1 MKKTKLLKIL
11 FLLVFMPK
19 LVSAVYI
26 NQVLYDPSGSEITG
40 EAIEFY
46 NPSSMDVDI
55 SGWIIAT
62 ETSQKDAVIPANSII
77 KADGYFLVADEGWNA
92 TNSSW
97 RNADHEEKITM
108 NNDNSGIA
116 LKNANETV
124 IDAVGWGN
132 ASGISNNMYEGTPAR
147 DVSEG
152 KILLRT
158 KDTGNNADDFIEADP
173 DFSDPNAIRISVNVS
188 DNSSGGEVSS
198 ARIELDDVS
207 GEEGTQIKP
216 VSGGKKQVKIVV
228 VAPNGATATF
238 LNQTIE
244 LDKVDENTYEGIL
257 ELDSSLAPG
266 DYTIDINDG
275 QKQIE
280 FEYLALMDLRV
291 QANKVGF
298 TAVPG
303 KESITETLT
312 VIRNTG
318 NVELNI
324 VLGSSDLKSGNSSI
338 SSSNLKISADKKN
351 FYELSKG
358 ITVKPGEEANL
369 YFSLFV
375 PKGTKTGSYSS
386 IVTLKAEEN

>member
-1 MKKTKLLKIL
+1 
-11 FLLVFMPK
+11 MPK

-46 NPSSMDVDI
+46 NPSSTDVDI

-77 KADGYFLVADEGWNA
+77 KANGYFLLADEGWNT

-97 RNADHEEKITM
+97 RNADYEEKITM

-116 LKNANETV
+116 LKDANETV

-132 ASGISNNMYEGTPAR
+132 ASGISNNLYEGTPAK

-152 KILLRT
+152 KVFLRI
-158 KDTGNNADDFIEADP
+158 KDTCNNIDDFIEADP
-173 DFSDPNAIRISVNVS
+173 DFSDHNSLRINVNVTENDS
-188 DNSSGGEVSS
+188 TSPVSS
-198 ARIELDDVS
+198 VKIELDDDS
-207 GEEGTQIKP
+207 GKEGTQIKP
-216 VSGGKKQVKIVV
+216 VSGGKKQVKIIV
-228 VAPNGATATF
+228 VAPNGAAATF

-266 DYTIDINDG
+266 NYTVDINGG
-275 QKQIE
+275 QEQIE
-280 FEYLALMDLRV
+280 FEYLALMDFRV
-291 QANKVGF
+291 QANKISF
-298 TAVPG
+298 KAVPG
-303 KESITETLT
+303 KEAITEKSA
-312 VIRNTG
+312 VIKNTG
-318 NVELNI
+318 NVELSL
-324 VLGSSDLKSGNSSI
+324 VFGSSDLKSGNYSI
-338 SSSNLKISADKKN
+338 SSDNLKISTDKNN
-351 FYELSKG
+351 FYELSEG
-358 ITVKPGEEANL
+358 IIVKPGEEANL

-386 IVTLKAEEN
+386 IVTLKAEKN

>member
-1 MKKTKLLKIL
+1 
-11 FLLVFMPK
+11 MPK

-55 SGWIIAT
+55 SGWVIAT

-77 KADGYFLVADEGWNA
+77 RADGYFLVADEGWNT

-97 RNADHEEKITM
+97 RNADYEEKITM
-108 NNDNSGIA
+108 NNANSGIA
-116 LKNANETV
+116 LKDANGTV
-124 IDAVGWGN
+124 LDAVGWGN
-132 ASGISNNMYEGTPAR
+132 ASGISNNMYEGTPAK
-147 DVSEG
+147 DAAEG
-152 KILLRT
+152 KVLLRT
-158 KDTGNNADDFIEADP
+158 KDTGNNADDFTEADP

-188 DNSSGGEVSS
+188 DNSSSGEVSS

-244 LDKVDENTYEGIL
+244 FDKVDENTYEGIL
-257 ELDSSLAPG
+257 GLDSSLAPG
-266 DYTIDINDG
+266 AYTIDINDG
-275 QKQIE
+275 QEQIE

-291 QANKVGF
+291 QANKISF
-298 TAVPG
+298 KAVPG
-303 KESITETLT
+303 KETITEKSA
-312 VIRNTG
+312 VIKNTG
-318 NVELNI
+318 NVEFSI
-324 VLGSSDLKSGNSSI
+324 IFGSSDLKSGNSSI
-338 SSSNLKISADKKN
+338 SADNLKISTDKNN
-351 FYELSKG
+351 FYELSEG
-358 ITVKPGEEANL
+358 ITVNPGEEANL